1 MSTSTEHP
9 LSPLTA
15 AEIEQ
20 GAVLVKAQLSE
31 QATFS
36 AVNLVE
42 PRKAEVMAYQPGD
55 AITRQL
61 RFVGYDYPSFE
72 RRDGG
77 FEAIVDLSTEVVTL
91 QRIDS
96 GHAAIGLADFVQ
108 AIQITKTDT
117 GWQDAM
123 RARGVTDFDLV
134 QVDPWPTGGYQHPSI
149 PAGHRVHRAISFVK
163 ADGTDNAYARP
174 VQGLIAH
181 VDLTAGKVAYLED
194 HGVVPLPAE
203 GARYDAESQPKL
215 RDSIK
220 PINIEQPEGTSFTV
234 DGHAISWE
242 GFNFRISIHPTNG
255 LVLHQLGFQD
265 GEENRS
271 ILYRAALSEM
281 VVPYGDTDPMH
292 SWKHVFDAG
301 EANIGSL
308 TNSLTL
314 GCDCLG
320 EIHYFDH
327 NVVNW
332 NGTARTIENAI
343 CMHEE
348 DYGILWKHHDSLTQQ
363 TEVRRSRRLVISAI
377 HTVGNYEY
385 GFFWYLYL
393 DGTIQMEV
401 KLTGIIGV
409 SAIEDG
415 MERPEFAPL
424 VAPNVTSPIHQHLF
438 CFRLDFNLDGVNNSV
453 YEIEAEPLPMGA
465 ENPQGTAFR
474 AKTTLLESETQAQRD
489 CYPQRSRYWKVVNN
503 ERTNALGK
511 PVAWKLLPAAS
522 PTLLADR
529 ASAVGQR
536 AGFAQHNLW
545 VTQFDEG
552 AFNAAGDYPN
562 LLNEGGEGLPK
573 WSAQDRNIQDTDVVL
588 WHTTGVTH
596 MPRPED
602 WPVMPVEYCGFM
614 LMPVGFF
621 DRNPTL
627 DVPPS
632 KACHK

>member
-1 MSTSTEHP
+1 MSIHP
-9 LSPLTA
+9 LSPLTTE
-15 AEIEQ
+15 EIEQ
-20 GAVLVKAQLSE
+20 GAALVAAQLGE
-31 QATFS
+31 QASFS
-36 AVNLVE
+36 SVNLIE
-42 PRKAEVMAYQPGD
+42 PKKAAVLGYQAGD
-55 AITRQL
+55 VAERQL
-61 RFVGYDYPSFE
+61 RFVGYDHPAE
-72 RRDGG
+72 GQRDGG
-77 FEAIVDLSTEVVTL
+77 FEGLVNLTTQAVVIN
-91 QRIDS
+91 RIETGQAS
-96 GHAAIGLADFVQ
+96 IGLADFVA
-108 AIQITKTDT
+108 AIQITKADPD
-117 GWQDAM
+117 WQAAM
-123 RARGVTDFDLV
+123 RLRGVSDFELV
-134 QVDPWPTGGYQHPSI
+134 QIDPWPTGGYVHPSV
-149 PAGHRVHRAISFVK
+149 PEGHRVHRAISFVK
-163 ADGTDNAYARP
+163 EDPTDNAYARP

-194 HGVVPLPAE
+194 HGVVPLPPE
-203 GARYDAESQPKL
+203 GARYDAANQPKF
-215 RDSIK
+215 RDSLR
-220 PINIEQPEGTSFTV
+220 PIDIAQPEGASFQV
-234 DGHAISWE
+234 DGHAVQWE
-242 GFNFRISIHPTNG
+242 GFNFRVSIHPTNG
-255 LVLHQLGFQD
+255 LVLHQLSYQD
-265 GEENRS
+265 GDANRS

-292 SWKHVFDAG
+292 NWKHVFDAG

-348 DYGILWKHHDSLTQQ
+348 DYGILWKHRDSLTQS
-363 TEVRRSRRLVISAI
+363 TEVRRSRRLVISAV

-409 SAIEDG
+409 SAIVDG
-415 MERPEFAPL
+415 GERPDVAPL

-438 CFRLDFNLDGVNNSV
+438 CFRLDFNIDGLENSV
-453 YEIEAEPLPMGA
+453 YEVEAETVPIS
-465 ENPQGTAFR
+465 EHNPQGTAFR
-474 AKTTLLESETQAQRD
+474 AKTTLLETEQQAQRD
-489 CYPQRSRYWKVVNN
+489 CYPQRSRYWKVVNPQKKN
-503 ERTNALGK
+503 GLGK
-511 PVAWKLLPAAS
+511 PVAWKLLPSAS
-522 PTLLADR
+522 PTLLADDNSIM
-529 ASAVGQR
+529 AKR
-536 AGFAQHNLW
+536 AGFAKHNLW
-545 VTQFDEG
+545 VTQFEEG

-562 LLNEGGEGLPK
+562 LHNSGGDGLPK
-573 WSAQDRNIQDTDVVL
+573 WIEADRQLESTDLVV

-602 WPVMPVEYCGFM
+602 WPVMPVEYCGFS

-632 KACHK
+632 KACGKD

>member
-1 MSTSTEHP
+1 MSIHP
-9 LSPLTA
+9 LSPLTTE
-15 AEIEQ
+15 EIEQ
-20 GAVLVKAQLSE
+20 GAALVAAQLGE
-31 QATFS
+31 QASFS
-36 AVNLVE
+36 SVNLIE
-42 PRKAEVMAYQPGD
+42 PKKAAVLGYQAGD
-55 AITRQL
+55 VAERQL
-61 RFVGYDYPSFE
+61 RFVGYDHPAE
-72 RRDGG
+72 GQRDGG
-77 FEAIVDLSTEVVTL
+77 FEGLVNLTTQAVVINLIETG
-91 QRIDS
+91 QAS
-96 GHAAIGLADFVQ
+96 IGLADFVA
-108 AIQITKTDT
+108 AIQITKADPD
-117 GWQDAM
+117 WQAAM
-123 RARGVTDFDLV
+123 RLRGVSDFELV
-134 QVDPWPTGGYQHPSI
+134 QIDPWPTGGYVHPSV
-149 PAGHRVHRAISFVK
+149 PEGHRVHRAISFVK
-163 ADGTDNAYARP
+163 EDPTDNAYARP

-194 HGVVPLPAE
+194 HGVVPLPPE
-203 GARYDAESQPKL
+203 GARYDAANQPKF
-215 RDSIK
+215 RDSLR
-220 PINIEQPEGTSFTV
+220 PIDIAQPEGASFQV
-234 DGHAISWE
+234 DGHAVQWE
-242 GFNFRISIHPTNG
+242 GFNFRVSIHPTNG
-255 LVLHQLGFQD
+255 LVLHQLSYQD
-265 GEENRS
+265 GDANRS

-292 SWKHVFDAG
+292 NWKHVFDAG

-348 DYGILWKHHDSLTQQ
+348 DYGILWKHRDSLTQS
-363 TEVRRSRRLVISAI
+363 TEVRRSRRLVISAV

-409 SAIEDG
+409 SAIVDG
-415 MERPEFAPL
+415 GERPDVAPL

-438 CFRLDFNLDGVNNSV
+438 CFRLDFNIDGLENSV
-453 YEIEAEPLPMGA
+453 YEVEAETVPIS
-465 ENPQGTAFR
+465 EDNPQGTAFR
-474 AKTTLLESETQAQRD
+474 AKTTLLETEQQAQRD
-489 CYPQRSRYWKVVNN
+489 CYPQRSRYWKVVNPQKKN
-503 ERTNALGK
+503 GLGK
-511 PVAWKLLPAAS
+511 PVAWKLLPSAS
-522 PTLLADR
+522 PTLLADDNSIM
-529 ASAVGQR
+529 AKR
-536 AGFAQHNLW
+536 AGFAKHNLW
-545 VTQFDEG
+545 VTQFEEG

-562 LLNEGGEGLPK
+562 LHNSGGDGLPK
-573 WSAQDRNIQDTDVVL
+573 WIEADRQLESTDLVV

-602 WPVMPVEYCGFM
+602 WPVMPVEYCGFS

-632 KACHK
+632 KACGKD

>member
-1 MSTSTEHP
+1 MSIHP
-9 LSPLTA
+9 LSPLTTE
-15 AEIEQ
+15 EIEQ
-20 GAVLVKAQLSE
+20 GAALVAAQLGE
-31 QATFS
+31 QASFS
-36 AVNLVE
+36 SVNLIE
-42 PRKAEVMAYQPGD
+42 PKKAAVLGYQAGD
-55 AITRQL
+55 VAERQL
-61 RFVGYDYPSFE
+61 RFVGYDHPAE
-72 RRDGG
+72 GQRDGG
-77 FEAIVDLSTEVVTL
+77 FEGLVNLTTQAVVIN
-91 QRIDS
+91 RIETGQAS
-96 GHAAIGLADFVQ
+96 IGFADFVA
-108 AIQITKTDT
+108 AIQITKADPD
-117 GWQDAM
+117 WQAAM
-123 RARGVTDFDLV
+123 RLRGVSDFELV
-134 QVDPWPTGGYQHPSI
+134 QIDPWPTGGYVHPSV
-149 PAGHRVHRAISFVK
+149 PEGHRVHRAISFVK
-163 ADGTDNAYARP
+163 EDPTDNAYARP

-194 HGVVPLPAE
+194 HGVVPLPPE
-203 GARYDAESQPKL
+203 GARYDAANQPKF
-215 RDSIK
+215 RDSLR
-220 PINIEQPEGTSFTV
+220 PIDIAQPEGASFQV
-234 DGHAISWE
+234 DGHAVQWE
-242 GFNFRISIHPTNG
+242 GFNFRVSIHPTNG
-255 LVLHQLGFQD
+255 LVLHQLSYQD
-265 GEENRS
+265 GDANRS

-292 SWKHVFDAG
+292 NWKHVFDAG

-348 DYGILWKHHDSLTQQ
+348 DYGILWKHRDSLTQS
-363 TEVRRSRRLVISAI
+363 TEVRRSRRLVISAV

-409 SAIEDG
+409 SAIVDG
-415 MERPEFAPL
+415 GERPDVAPL

-438 CFRLDFNLDGVNNSV
+438 CFRLDFNIDGLENSV
-453 YEIEAEPLPMGA
+453 YEVEAETVPIS
-465 ENPQGTAFR
+465 EHNPQGTAFR
-474 AKTTLLESETQAQRD
+474 AKTTLLETEQQAQRD
-489 CYPQRSRYWKVVNN
+489 CYPQRSRYWKVVNPQKKN
-503 ERTNALGK
+503 GLGK
-511 PVAWKLLPAAS
+511 PVAWKLLPSAS
-522 PTLLADR
+522 PTLLADDNSIM
-529 ASAVGQR
+529 AKR
-536 AGFAQHNLW
+536 AGFAKHNLW
-545 VTQFDEG
+545 VTQFEEG

-562 LLNEGGEGLPK
+562 LNNSGGDGLPK
-573 WSAQDRNIQDTDVVL
+573 WIEADRQLESTDLVV

-602 WPVMPVEYCGFM
+602 WPVMPVEYCGFS

-632 KACHK
+632 KACGKD

>member
-1 MSTSTEHP
+1 MSIHP
-9 LSPLTA
+9 LSPLTTE
-15 AEIEQ
+15 EIEQ
-20 GAVLVKAQLSE
+20 GAALVAAQLGE
-31 QATFS
+31 QASFS
-36 AVNLVE
+36 SVNLIE
-42 PRKAEVMAYQPGD
+42 PKKAAVLGYQAGD
-55 AITRQL
+55 VAERQL
-61 RFVGYDYPSFE
+61 RFVGYDHPAE
-72 RRDGG
+72 GQRDGG
-77 FEAIVDLSTEVVTL
+77 FEGLVNLTTQAVVIN
-91 QRIDS
+91 RIETGQAS
-96 GHAAIGLADFVQ
+96 IGLADFVA
-108 AIQITKTDT
+108 AIQITKADPD
-117 GWQDAM
+117 WQAAM
-123 RARGVTDFDLV
+123 RLRGVSDFELV
-134 QVDPWPTGGYQHPSI
+134 QIDPWPTGGYVHPSV
-149 PAGHRVHRAISFVK
+149 PEGHRVHRAISFVK
-163 ADGTDNAYARP
+163 EDPTDNAYARP

-194 HGVVPLPAE
+194 HGVVPLPPE
-203 GARYDAESQPKL
+203 GARYDAANQPKF
-215 RDSIK
+215 RDSLR
-220 PINIEQPEGTSFTV
+220 PIDIAQPEGASFQV
-234 DGHAISWE
+234 DGHAVQWE
-242 GFNFRISIHPTNG
+242 GFNFRVSIHPTNG
-255 LVLHQLGFQD
+255 LVLHQLSYQD
-265 GEENRS
+265 GDANRS

-292 SWKHVFDAG
+292 NWKHVFDAG

-348 DYGILWKHHDSLTQQ
+348 DYGILWKHRDSLTQS
-363 TEVRRSRRLVISAI
+363 TEVRRSRRLVISAV

-409 SAIEDG
+409 SAIVDG
-415 MERPEFAPL
+415 GERPDVAPL

-438 CFRLDFNLDGVNNSV
+438 CFRLDFNIDGLENSV
-453 YEIEAEPLPMGA
+453 YEVEAETVPIS
-465 ENPQGTAFR
+465 EDNPQGTAFR
-474 AKTTLLESETQAQRD
+474 AKTTLLETEQQAQRD
-489 CYPQRSRYWKVVNN
+489 CYPQRSRYWKVVNPQKKN
-503 ERTNALGK
+503 GLGK
-511 PVAWKLLPAAS
+511 PVAWKLLPSAS
-522 PTLLADR
+522 PTLLADDNSIM
-529 ASAVGQR
+529 AKR
-536 AGFAQHNLW
+536 AGFAKHNLW
-545 VTQFDEG
+545 VTQFEEG

-562 LLNEGGEGLPK
+562 LHNSGGDGLPK
-573 WSAQDRNIQDTDVVL
+573 WIEADRQLESTDLVV

-602 WPVMPVEYCGFM
+602 WPVMPVEYCGFS

-632 KACHK
+632 KACGKD

>member
-1 MSTSTEHP
+1 MSIHP
-9 LSPLTA
+9 LSPLTTE
-15 AEIEQ
+15 EIEQ
-20 GAVLVKAQLSE
+20 GAALVAAQLGE
-31 QATFS
+31 QASFS
-36 AVNLVE
+36 SVNLIE
-42 PRKAEVMAYQPGD
+42 PKKAAVLGYQAGD
-55 AITRQL
+55 VAERQL
-61 RFVGYDYPSFE
+61 RFVGYDHPAE
-72 RRDGG
+72 GQRDGG
-77 FEAIVDLSTEVVTL
+77 FEGLVNLTTQAVVIN
-91 QRIDS
+91 RIETGQAS
-96 GHAAIGLADFVQ
+96 IGLADFVA
-108 AIQITKTDT
+108 AIQITKADPD
-117 GWQDAM
+117 WQAAM
-123 RARGVTDFDLV
+123 RLRGVSDFELV
-134 QVDPWPTGGYQHPSI
+134 QIDPWPTGGYVHPSV
-149 PAGHRVHRAISFVK
+149 PEGHRVHRAISFVK
-163 ADGTDNAYARP
+163 EDPTDNAYARP

-194 HGVVPLPAE
+194 HGVVPLPPE
-203 GARYDAESQPKL
+203 GARYDAANQPKF
-215 RDSIK
+215 RDSLR
-220 PINIEQPEGTSFTV
+220 PIDIAQPEGASFQV
-234 DGHAISWE
+234 DGHAVQWE
-242 GFNFRISIHPTNG
+242 GFNFRVSIHPTNG
-255 LVLHQLGFQD
+255 LVLHQLSYQD
-265 GEENRS
+265 GDANRS

-292 SWKHVFDAG
+292 NWKHVFDAG

-348 DYGILWKHHDSLTQQ
+348 DYGILWKHRDSLTQS
-363 TEVRRSRRLVISAI
+363 TEVRRSRRLVISAV

-409 SAIEDG
+409 SAIVDG
-415 MERPEFAPL
+415 GERPDVAPL

-438 CFRLDFNLDGVNNSV
+438 CFRLDFNIDGLDNSV
-453 YEIEAEPLPMGA
+453 YEVEAETVPIS
-465 ENPQGTAFR
+465 EDNPQGTAFR
-474 AKTTLLESETQAQRD
+474 AKTTLLETEQQAQRD
-489 CYPQRSRYWKVVNN
+489 CYPQRSRYWKVVNPQKKN
-503 ERTNALGK
+503 GLGK
-511 PVAWKLLPAAS
+511 PVAWKLLPSAS
-522 PTLLADR
+522 PTLLADDNSIM
-529 ASAVGQR
+529 AKR
-536 AGFAQHNLW
+536 AGFAKHNLW
-545 VTQFDEG
+545 VTQFEEG

-562 LLNEGGEGLPK
+562 LHNSGGDGLPK
-573 WSAQDRNIQDTDVVL
+573 WIEADRQLESTDLVV

-602 WPVMPVEYCGFM
+602 WPVMPVEYCGFS

-632 KACHK
+632 KACGKD

>member
-1 MSTSTEHP
+1 MSIHP
-9 LSPLTA
+9 LSPLTTE
-15 AEIEQ
+15 EIEQ
-20 GAVLVKAQLSE
+20 GAALVAAQLGE
-31 QATFS
+31 QASFS
-36 AVNLVE
+36 SVNLIE
-42 PRKAEVMAYQPGD
+42 PKKAAVLGYQAGD
-55 AITRQL
+55 VAERQL
-61 RFVGYDYPSFE
+61 RFVGYDHPAE
-72 RRDGG
+72 GQRDGG
-77 FEAIVDLSTEVVTL
+77 FEGLVNLTTQAVVIN
-91 QRIDS
+91 RIETGQAS
-96 GHAAIGLADFVQ
+96 IGLADFVA
-108 AIQITKTDT
+108 AIQITKADPD
-117 GWQDAM
+117 WQAAM
-123 RARGVTDFDLV
+123 RLRGVSDFELV
-134 QVDPWPTGGYQHPSI
+134 QIDPWPTGGYVHPSV
-149 PAGHRVHRAISFVK
+149 PEGHRVHRAISFVK
-163 ADGTDNAYARP
+163 EDPTDNAYARP

-194 HGVVPLPAE
+194 HGVVPLPPE
-203 GARYDAESQPKL
+203 GARYDAANQPKF
-215 RDSIK
+215 RDSLR
-220 PINIEQPEGTSFTV
+220 PIDIAQPEGASFQV
-234 DGHAISWE
+234 DGHAVQWE
-242 GFNFRISIHPTNG
+242 GFNFRVSIHPTNG
-255 LVLHQLGFQD
+255 LVLHQLSYQD
-265 GEENRS
+265 GDANRS

-292 SWKHVFDAG
+292 NWKHVFDAG

-332 NGTARTIENAI
+332 NGTARTIENSI

-348 DYGILWKHHDSLTQQ
+348 DYGIVWKHRDSLTQS
-363 TEVRRSRRLVISAI
+363 TEVRRSRRLVISAV

-409 SAIEDG
+409 SAIVDG
-415 MERPEFAPL
+415 GERPDVAPL

-438 CFRLDFNLDGVNNSV
+438 CFRLDFNIDGLENSV
-453 YEIEAEPLPMGA
+453 YEVEAETVPIS
-465 ENPQGTAFR
+465 EDNPQGTAFR
-474 AKTTLLESETQAQRD
+474 AKTTLLETEQQAQRD
-489 CYPQRSRYWKVVNN
+489 CYPQRSRYWKVVNPQKKN
-503 ERTNALGK
+503 GLGK
-511 PVAWKLLPAAS
+511 PVAWKLLPSAS
-522 PTLLADR
+522 PTLLADDNSIM
-529 ASAVGQR
+529 AKR
-536 AGFAQHNLW
+536 AGFAKHNLW
-545 VTQFDEG
+545 VTQFEEG

-562 LLNEGGEGLPK
+562 LHNSGGDGLPK
-573 WSAQDRNIQDTDVVL
+573 WIEADRQLESTDLVV

-602 WPVMPVEYCGFM
+602 WPVMPVEYCGFS

-632 KACHK
+632 KACGKD

>member
-1 MSTSTEHP
+1 MSIHP
-9 LSPLTA
+9 LSPLTTE
-15 AEIEQ
+15 EIEQ
-20 GAVLVKAQLSE
+20 GAALVAAQLGE
-31 QATFS
+31 QASFS
-36 AVNLVE
+36 SVNLIE
-42 PRKAEVMAYQPGD
+42 PKKAAVLGYQAGD
-55 AITRQL
+55 VAERQL
-61 RFVGYDYPSFE
+61 RFVGYDHPAE
-72 RRDGG
+72 GQRDGG
-77 FEAIVDLSTEVVTL
+77 FEGLVNLTTQAVVIN
-91 QRIDS
+91 RIETGQAS
-96 GHAAIGLADFVQ
+96 IGLADFVA
-108 AIQITKTDT
+108 AIQITKADPD
-117 GWQDAM
+117 WQAAM
-123 RARGVTDFDLV
+123 RLRGVSDFELV
-134 QVDPWPTGGYQHPSI
+134 QIDPWPTGGYVHPSV
-149 PAGHRVHRAISFVK
+149 PEGHRVHRAISFVK
-163 ADGTDNAYARP
+163 EDPTDNAYARP

-194 HGVVPLPAE
+194 HGVVPLPPE
-203 GARYDAESQPKL
+203 GARYDAANQPKF
-215 RDSIK
+215 RDSLR
-220 PINIEQPEGTSFTV
+220 PIDIAQPEGASFQV
-234 DGHAISWE
+234 DGHAVQWE
-242 GFNFRISIHPTNG
+242 GFNFRVSIHPTNG
-255 LVLHQLGFQD
+255 LVLHQLSYQD
-265 GEENRS
+265 GDANRS

-292 SWKHVFDAG
+292 NWKHVFDAG

-348 DYGILWKHHDSLTQQ
+348 DYGILWKHRDSLTQS
-363 TEVRRSRRLVISAI
+363 TEVRRSRRLVISAV

-409 SAIEDG
+409 SAIVDG
-415 MERPEFAPL
+415 GERPDVAPL

-438 CFRLDFNLDGVNNSV
+438 CFRLDFNIDGLENSV
-453 YEIEAEPLPMGA
+453 YEVEAETVPIS
-465 ENPQGTAFR
+465 EHNPQGTAFR
-474 AKTTLLESETQAQRD
+474 AKTTLLETEQQAQRD
-489 CYPQRSRYWKVVNN
+489 CYPQRSRYWKVVNPQKKN
-503 ERTNALGK
+503 GLGK
-511 PVAWKLLPAAS
+511 PVAWKLLPSAS
-522 PTLLADR
+522 PTLLADDNSIM
-529 ASAVGQR
+529 AKR
-536 AGFAQHNLW
+536 AGFAKHNLW
-545 VTQFDEG
+545 VTQFEEG

-562 LLNEGGEGLPK
+562 LNNSGGDGLPK
-573 WSAQDRNIQDTDVVL
+573 WIEADRQLESTDLVV

-602 WPVMPVEYCGFM
+602 WPVMPVEYCGFS

-632 KACHK
+632 KACGKD

>member
-1 MSTSTEHP
+1 MSIHP
-9 LSPLTA
+9 LSPLTTE
-15 AEIEQ
+15 EIEQ
-20 GAVLVKAQLSE
+20 GAALVAAQLGE
-31 QATFS
+31 QASFS
-36 AVNLVE
+36 SVNLIE
-42 PRKAEVMAYQPGD
+42 PKKAAVLGYQAGD
-55 AITRQL
+55 VAERQL
-61 RFVGYDYPSFE
+61 RFVGYDHPAE
-72 RRDGG
+72 GQRDGG
-77 FEAIVDLSTEVVTL
+77 FEGLVNLTTQAVVIN
-91 QRIDS
+91 RIETGQAS
-96 GHAAIGLADFVQ
+96 IGLADFVA
-108 AIQITKTDT
+108 AIQITKADPD
-117 GWQDAM
+117 WQAAM
-123 RARGVTDFDLV
+123 RLRGVSDFELV
-134 QVDPWPTGGYQHPSI
+134 QIDPWPTGGYVHPSV
-149 PAGHRVHRAISFVK
+149 PEGHRVHRAISFVK
-163 ADGTDNAYARP
+163 EDPTDNAYARP

-194 HGVVPLPAE
+194 HGVVPLPPE
-203 GARYDAESQPKL
+203 GARYDAANQPKF
-215 RDSIK
+215 RDSLR
-220 PINIEQPEGTSFTV
+220 PIDIDQPEGASFQV
-234 DGHAISWE
+234 DGHAVQWE
-242 GFNFRISIHPTNG
+242 GFNFRVSIHPTNG
-255 LVLHQLGFQD
+255 LVLHQLSYQD
-265 GEENRS
+265 GDANRS

-292 SWKHVFDAG
+292 NWKHVFDAG

-348 DYGILWKHHDSLTQQ
+348 DYGILWKHRDSLTQS
-363 TEVRRSRRLVISAI
+363 TEVRRSRRLVISAV

-409 SAIEDG
+409 SAIVDG
-415 MERPEFAPL
+415 GERPDVAPL

-438 CFRLDFNLDGVNNSV
+438 CFRLDFNIDGLENSV
-453 YEIEAEPLPMGA
+453 YEVEAETVPIS
-465 ENPQGTAFR
+465 EHNPQGTAFR
-474 AKTTLLESETQAQRD
+474 AKTTLLETEQQAQRD
-489 CYPQRSRYWKVVNN
+489 CYPQRSRYWKVVNPQKKN
-503 ERTNALGK
+503 GLGK
-511 PVAWKLLPAAS
+511 PVAWKLLPSAS
-522 PTLLADR
+522 PTLLADDNSIM
-529 ASAVGQR
+529 AKR
-536 AGFAQHNLW
+536 AGFAKHNLW
-545 VTQFDEG
+545 VTQFEEG

-562 LLNEGGEGLPK
+562 LNNSGGDGLPK
-573 WSAQDRNIQDTDVVL
+573 WIEADRQLESTDLVV

-602 WPVMPVEYCGFM
+602 WPVMPVEYCGFS

-632 KACHK
+632 KACGKD

>member
-1 MSTSTEHP
+1 MSIHP
-9 LSPLTA
+9 LSPLTTE
-15 AEIEQ
+15 EIEQ
-20 GAVLVKAQLSE
+20 GAALVAAQLGE
-31 QATFS
+31 QASFS
-36 AVNLVE
+36 SVNLIE
-42 PRKAEVMAYQPGD
+42 PKKAAVLGYQAGD
-55 AITRQL
+55 VAERQL
-61 RFVGYDYPSFE
+61 RFVGYDHPAE
-72 RRDGG
+72 GQRDGG
-77 FEAIVDLSTEVVTL
+77 FEGLVNLTTQAVVIN
-91 QRIDS
+91 RIETGQAS
-96 GHAAIGLADFVQ
+96 IGLADFVA
-108 AIQITKTDT
+108 AIQITKADPD
-117 GWQDAM
+117 WQAAM
-123 RARGVTDFDLV
+123 RLRGVSDFELV
-134 QVDPWPTGGYQHPSI
+134 QIDPWPTGGYVHPSV
-149 PAGHRVHRAISFVK
+149 PEGHRVHRAISFVK
-163 ADGTDNAYARP
+163 EDPTDNAYARP

-194 HGVVPLPAE
+194 HGVVPLPPE
-203 GARYDAESQPKL
+203 GARYDAANQPKF
-215 RDSIK
+215 RDSLR
-220 PINIEQPEGTSFTV
+220 PIDIAQPEGASFQV
-234 DGHAISWE
+234 DGHAVQWE
-242 GFNFRISIHPTNG
+242 GFNFRVSIHPTNG
-255 LVLHQLGFQD
+255 LVLHQLSYQD
-265 GEENRS
+265 GDANRS

-292 SWKHVFDAG
+292 NWKHVFDAG

-348 DYGILWKHHDSLTQQ
+348 DYGILWKHRDSLTQS
-363 TEVRRSRRLVISAI
+363 TEVRRSRRLVISAV

-409 SAIEDG
+409 SAIVDG
-415 MERPEFAPL
+415 GERPDVAPL

-438 CFRLDFNLDGVNNSV
+438 CFRLDFNIDGLENSV
-453 YEIEAEPLPMGA
+453 YEVEAETVPIS
-465 ENPQGTAFR
+465 EDNPQGTAFR
-474 AKTTLLESETQAQRD
+474 AKTTLLETEQQAQRD
-489 CYPQRSRYWKVVNN
+489 CYPQRSRYWKVVNPQKKN
-503 ERTNALGK
+503 GLGK
-511 PVAWKLLPAAS
+511 PVAWKLLPSAS
-522 PTLLADR
+522 PTLLADDNSIM
-529 ASAVGQR
+529 AKR
-536 AGFAQHNLW
+536 AGFAKHNLW
-545 VTQFDEG
+545 VTQFEEG

-562 LLNEGGEGLPK
+562 LNNSGGDGLPK
-573 WSAQDRNIQDTDVVL
+573 WIEADRQLESTDLVV

-602 WPVMPVEYCGFM
+602 WPVMPVEYCGFS

-632 KACHK
+632 KACGKD

>member
-1 MSTSTEHP
+1 MSAHP
-9 LSPLTA
+9 LSPLTTE
-15 AEIEQ
+15 EIEQ
-20 GAVLVKAQLSE
+20 GAALVAAQLGE
-31 QATFS
+31 QASFS
-36 AVNLVE
+36 SVNLVE
-42 PRKAEVMAYQPGD
+42 PKKAAVLGYQAGGVVE
-55 AITRQL
+55 RQL
-61 RFVGYDYPSFE
+61 RFVGYDYPTE
-72 RRDGG
+72 GKRDGG
-77 FEAIVDLSTEVVTL
+77 FEGLVNLTTQTVVIN
-91 QRIDS
+91 RIES
-96 GHAAIGLADFVQ
+96 GQASIGLADFVA
-108 AIQITKTDT
+108 AIQITKADPD
-117 GWQDAM
+117 WQAAM
-123 RARGVTDFDLV
+123 RLRGVTDFDLV
-134 QVDPWPTGGYQHPSI
+134 QIDPWPTGGYVHPSV
-149 PAGHRVHRAISFVK
+149 PEGHRVHRAISFVK
-163 ADGTDNAYARP
+163 EDPTDNAYARP

-181 VDLTAGKVAYLED
+181 VDLTAGKIAHLED
-194 HGVVPLPAE
+194 HGVVPLPPE
-203 GARYDAESQPKL
+203 GGRYDADSQPEF
-215 RDSIK
+215 RDSLR
-220 PINIEQPEGTSFTV
+220 PIDITQPEGASFQV
-234 DGHAISWE
+234 DGNAVQWE
-242 GFNFRISIHPTNG
+242 GFNFRVSIHPTNG
-255 LVLHQLGFQD
+255 LVLHQLSYQD
-265 GEENRS
+265 GAENRS

-292 SWKHVFDAG
+292 NWKHVFDAG

-348 DYGILWKHHDSLTQQ
+348 DYGILWKHRDSLTQS
-363 TEVRRSRRLVISAI
+363 TEVRRSRRLVISAF

-415 MERPEFAPL
+415 DERPDVAPL

-438 CFRLDFNLDGVNNSV
+438 CFRLDFNVDGLENSV
-453 YEIEAEPLPMGA
+453 YEVEAETVPISDD
-465 ENPQGTAFR
+465 NPQGTAFR
-474 AKTTLLESETQAQRD
+474 AKTTLLATEQQAQRD
-489 CYPQRSRYWKVVNN
+489 CYPQRSRYWKVVNPQKKN
-503 ERTNALGK
+503 GLGK
-511 PVAWKLLPAAS
+511 PVAWKLLPSAS
-522 PTLLADR
+522 PTLLADDQSIM
-529 ASAVGQR
+529 AKR
-536 AGFAQHNLW
+536 AGFAKHNLW
-545 VTQFDEG
+545 VTQFEEG

-562 LLNEGGEGLPK
+562 LLNNGGDGLTK
-573 WSAQDRNIQDTDVVL
+573 WIEADRPLEEKDLVV

-602 WPVMPVEYCGFM
+602 WPVMPVEYCGFS

-627 DVPPS
+627 NVPPS
-632 KACHK
+632 KACGKD